1 MTTAAPTPASVVTG
15 PTGLGPTKQRVRACQ
30 WKQIAATF
38 LKQSARYVMLT
49 GAAAL
54 AWDYVVA
61 GQPEQAPNY
70 SATDHWWGMIIDI
83 DKCIG
88 CGNCVRACKAENDVP
103 RRAGLLPHLGRAVP
117 GHPARHRASDGRL
130 ARTAATTASRDI
142 DKPGDGVKVFFVPKL
157 CNHCAHSPCVQVC
170 PVGATFESPDGV
182 VLVDKDRCLGCR
194 YCVQACPYGCRY
206 IDPRTHTADKC
217 TLCYHRITKG
227 LTTACCEACPT
238 GARQLVDLK
247 NPNDPVHEFM
257 RTHKVHVLKPQMA
270 TGAKVYYNGLDG
282 SVR

>member
-1 MTTAAPTPASVVTG
+1 MVEDRRSFLRDTG
-15 PTGLGPTKQRVRACQ
+15 RWL
-30 WKQIAATF
+30 
-38 LKQSARYVMLT
+38 LLT
-49 GAAAL
+49 GAASL
-54 AWDYVVA
+54 AWEHVLA
-61 GQPEQAPNY
+61 GAPEAAPNY
-70 SATDHWWGMIIDI
+70 TLTDHWWGMLIDI
-83 DKCIG
+83 EKCIG

-103 RRAGLLPHLGRAVP
+103 LSEDAFRTWVERYVIDPDDLD
-117 GHPARHRASDGRL
+117 HPQVDSPNGGYDSFPELKASSD
-130 ARTAATTASRDI
+130 S
-142 DKPGDGVKVFFVPKL
+142 VKVFFVPKL

-182 VLVDKDRCLGCR
+182 VLIDKSYCIGCR

-206 IDPRTHTADKC
+206 IDPRTMTADKC

-247 NPNDPVHEFM
+247 NPKDPVHEFI
-257 RTHKVHVLKPQMA
+257 RTHAVHVLKPQMA
-270 TGAKVYYNGLDG
+270 TGAKAYYYGLDG